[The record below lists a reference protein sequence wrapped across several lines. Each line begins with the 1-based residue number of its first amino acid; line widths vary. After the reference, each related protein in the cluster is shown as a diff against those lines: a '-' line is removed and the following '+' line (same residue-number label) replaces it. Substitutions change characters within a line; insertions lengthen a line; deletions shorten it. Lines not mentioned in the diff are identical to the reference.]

1 MKRISKYIL
10 LPLSLLLLT
19 GLLTF
24 SVSSANVRLK
34 APKITAVRNVKQGL
48 VISWRTVESA
58 DGYIIYRQK
67 SGSSGWKRL
76 ADIDNANINSYVDKS
91 VKHSVTYTYSLKAV
105 KGKVKS
111 DGSAV
116 KKSKTFVAAPKI
128 KSVEN
133 IRAGVKLQWNK
144 YKNTTESKIY
154 RKITESEKW
163 RCIGTVSGN
172 GNIFVDRSAESG
184 VRYIYQVRQ
193 SVGNIMSVRD
203 GSVAMKTFVA
213 APEKLTLKCTSE
225 GVVLNW
231 SQVQGCSNYSVFRM
245 IQGESEWKRIARRK
259 AGTLTYTDKK
269 APVGKTVHYKVRA
282 YINSGS
288 IGAFSLSEKIK
299 RVDPKKKMVALTFDD
314 GPYRPVTN
322 QILDVLEKYG
332 ARATFFVVGS
342 RVSTYSDCVA
352 RAAALGCEIGNHT
365 YNHTTLTSASES
377 RITSEIADTN
387 SVIRRYTGKGA
398 TIVRAPGGAVNSRVR
413 QIVNYPL
420 VNWSVDT
427 LDWQHRN
434 TAKVIA
440 SVKSS
445 VSDGSIVLMHD
456 LYPTTGNAVQVI
468 VPWLINQGYQLVTV
482 SEMMRYKGIKLSSG
496 NVYSH
501 A

>member
-10 LPLSLLLLT
+10 LPLSLLLFAGVLMV
-19 GLLTF
+19 
-24 SVSSANVRLK
+24 SVSAANVK
-34 APKITAVRNVKQGL
+34 PNAPRITEVRNVKQGL
-48 VISWRTVESA
+48 VIRWKTVKSA

-76 ADIDNANINSYVDKS
+76 ADIDSANINSYVDRS

-105 KGKVKS
+105 NGKVKS

-116 KKSKTFVAAPKI
+116 KKTKTFVASPEI

-144 YKNTTESKIY
+144 YKNTTKSKIY

-163 RCIGTVSGN
+163 HCIGTVAGN
-172 GNIFVDRSAESG
+172 DNIFVDRSAKSG

-193 SVGNIMSVRD
+193 SVGNVMSVRE

-213 APEKLTLKCTSE
+213 APERLTLKCTSD
-225 GVVLNW
+225 GIALSW
-231 SQVQGCSNYSVFRM
+231 SKVQGCSNYSVFRR
-245 IQGESEWKRIARRK
+245 IQGESEWKRIAKRK
-259 AGTLTYTDKK
+259 AGTLAYTDKK
-269 APVGKTVHYKVRA
+269 APVGKAVSYKVRA

-299 RVDPKKKMVALTFDD
+299 RVDPKRKMVALTFDD

-342 RVSTYSDCVA
+342 RVSAYSDCVV
-352 RAAALGCEIGNHT
+352 RAEALGCEIGNHT
-365 YNHTTLTSASES
+365 YNHTTLTSASDS
-377 RITSEIADTN
+377 RISSEIADTN
-387 SVIRRYTGKGA
+387 SVIKRYTGKGA
-398 TIVRAPGGAVNSRVR
+398 SIVRAPGGAVNSRVR
-413 QIVNYPL
+413 RLVNYPL
-420 VNWSVDT
+420 ISWSVDT

-445 VSDGSIVLMHD
+445 VSDGSIILMHD
-456 LYPTTGNAVQVI
+456 LYSTTGNAVQVI
-468 VPWLINQGYQLVTV
+468 VPWLVNQGYQLVTV
-482 SEMMRYKGIKLSSG
+482 SEMMRYKGINLSSG
-496 NVYSH
+496 NVYSY